1 MQTKIISVKSPK
13 VAAIITLKHIRKLP
27 GGEYATVRELGENG
41 WQVIWEEG
49 PYEWTIAATGGE
61 DIFAQEYY
69 ADGYSGRVAT
79 FEFDTSK
86 GVFAE
91 PQNHYALGFYKF

>member
-1 MQTKIISVKSPK
+1 M
-13 VAAIITLKHIRKLP
+13 VALLHGFSALTLNQAAAATFLFRGVLYLAPAIYGLLSYLALWVP
-27 GGEYATVRELGENG
+27 M
-41 WQVIWEEG
+41 
-49 PYEWTIAATGGE
+49 AATGGE